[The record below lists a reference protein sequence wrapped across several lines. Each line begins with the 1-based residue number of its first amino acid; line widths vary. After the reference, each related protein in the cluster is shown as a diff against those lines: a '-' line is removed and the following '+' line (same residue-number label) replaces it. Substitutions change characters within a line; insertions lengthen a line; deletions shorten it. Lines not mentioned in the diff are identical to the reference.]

1 MGKGHDPKHLFLS
14 RVKLR
19 YTSESYG
26 PLLERDLPG
35 VSVDLPGVSVQSIEE
50 WNHGVTS
57 PLFSKIFQEDEDTL

>member
-1 MGKGHDPKHLFLS
+1 MGKGHDPKHLFWS
-14 RVKLR
+14 GVKLR

-35 VSVDLPGVSVQSIEE
+35 VSVQSIEE
-50 WNHGVTS
+50 WNHGATS